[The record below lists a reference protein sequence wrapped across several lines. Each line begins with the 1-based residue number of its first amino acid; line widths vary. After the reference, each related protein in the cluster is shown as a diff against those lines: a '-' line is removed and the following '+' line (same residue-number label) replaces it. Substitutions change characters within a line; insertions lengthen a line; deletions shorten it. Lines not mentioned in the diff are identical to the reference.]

1 MKFLFVGTNPE
12 NTGAATHFVAL
23 AQAMAEA
30 GHQVDAVLYADGLMW
45 QGLADSAVRLHR
57 GKFRNVLDLR
67 GYRAVLAA
75 ARQCK
80 PDWLVGNFGK
90 EYWPLIM
97 LGRLLGVPVALFRH
111 RTPPMKRFSNY
122 LIPRLAQRFLAVS
135 QHARQ
140 AYLARGVP
148 DELVQVAYNPVNMAL
163 YRPDPARREAILRA
177 LGIPQDAIVLG
188 YVGRVQGSKGIFPL
202 HQAVSQAMTREPRLH
217 CLWLGDGPEGPALR
231 QCLADNP
238 ALAQRHHF
246 LGWRNDVHTYFSA
259 FSMLGFPSLAT
270 ETFGRVSIEAQAAG
284 VPVLASTLGGIPETL
299 ADGISGRLLPP
310 GDIDAWREA
319 ILDLCDPAVREPMS
333 VAAQVFIASRFS
345 TAVIAED
352 FNRLLDLPRGDAAA
366 TPVAATALKTAA
378 QPAPRFVQLGVL
390 EKDVERTAD
399 AGDKARPAAQEVAF
413 EDELA
418 HEEQRRVEH
427 HA

>member
-30 GHQVDAVLYADGLMW
+30 GHAVDAVLYPDGMMW
-45 QGLADSAVRLHR
+45 HGLADSPVRRHSGR
-57 GKFRNVLDLR
+57 FRNALDLR

-80 PDWLVGNFGK
+80 PDWLIGNFGK
-90 EYWPLIM
+90 EYWPLIA
-97 LGRLLGVPVALFRH
+97 LGGLLGVPVALFRH
-111 RTPPMKRFSNY
+111 RTPPMKRLSNY

-135 QHARQ
+135 QHARE

-148 DELVQVAYNPVNMAL
+148 AELVQVTYNPVNMVL
-163 YRPDPARREAILRA
+163 YRPDPGGRQALLAA
-177 LGIPQDAIVLG
+177 LGIPDDAIVLG

-217 CLWLGDGPEGPALR
+217 CLWLGDGPEGAALR

-246 LGWRNDVHTYFSA
+246 LGWRDDVHNYVSA
-259 FSMLGFPSLAT
+259 FSMLAFPSLTT

-284 VPVLASTLGGIPETL
+284 VPVLASRLGGVPETL
-299 ADGISGRLLPP
+299 GDGVSGRLLPP

-319 ILDLCDPAVREPMS
+319 ILELCDPAVREPMS
-333 VAAQVFIASRFS
+333 AAARAFVASRFS

-352 FNRLLDLPRGDAAA
+352 FRRLLELPRGDQAA
-366 TPVAATALKTAA
+366 TPAAAVSLQAA
-378 QPAPRFVQLGVL
+378 QPATRLVQLGVL
-390 EKDVERTAD
+390 EKDIERPAD
-399 AGDKARPAAQEVAF
+399 AGDKTRPAAQEVAF
-413 EDELA
+413 EDVLA